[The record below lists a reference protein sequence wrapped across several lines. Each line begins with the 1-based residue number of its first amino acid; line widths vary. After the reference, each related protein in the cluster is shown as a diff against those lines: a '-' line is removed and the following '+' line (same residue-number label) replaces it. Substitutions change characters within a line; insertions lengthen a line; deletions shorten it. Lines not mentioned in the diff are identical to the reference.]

1 MCSSGG
7 AQEPGRARDRGFTPG
22 APTERFCSP
31 GVEGVQTPGL
41 QRGQEE
47 RLKQILAE
55 INVNLLNLPCLLLFP
70 SAIPPPFP
78 SYCCSSIASL
88 SFPSHPSHSPLC
100 PPLPFATHC
109 LLLYFLFFQFLSP
122 SLHLSTDFFPGEN
135 ISPSGSVKT
144 GCKKSPSHRFL
155 APQKALTQSHSCKK
169 RDPNCM
175 EIFVSCVPSSKWI

>member
-7 AQEPGRARDRGFTPG
+7 AQEPGRARDRGFTPS

-100 PPLPFATHC
+100 PSLPFATHC

-122 SLHLSTDFFPGEN
+122 LSTSAQTSFQVRIFHLVPLLKQALKKAPLTVF
-135 ISPSGSVKT
+135 SPSEGARTKPLLQ
-144 GCKKSPSHRFL
+144 KKGPKLHGNICFL
-155 APQKALTQSHSCKK
+155 CSFL
-169 RDPNCM
+169 
-175 EIFVSCVPSSKWI
+175 